1 MKFKF
6 LHALIFL
13 ITFFYLEVSGQ
24 NQFQRNN
31 LIPNKVKINS
41 LQQKLEAD
49 QSERKR
55 LAIEFAQR
63 NGLESGKI
71 YRNDRVIEIQ
81 KLTSENIPLYYTT
94 FNINAAQTTGASSLW
109 TGGLAGLNLNGESMT
124 LGIWDGGAVRTS
136 HQEFGDRVTL
146 ADGIEFFFSNSGTE
160 HATHVAGTLIAA
172 GVSAPAKGM
181 APAALLQS
189 SDWNSDESE
198 MSAFAAAG
206 YLVSNHS
213 YGFSTDAQDGW
224 QNWRFGYYDETA
236 EAWDEIA
243 YTAPYYT
250 IVKAAGNDGNDGKNS
265 TRNGYDLLEGAG
277 TAKNVLVVG
286 AVNDV
291 LNYSGSSSVSL
302 ANFSSTGPTD
312 DGRIKPDIVGNG
324 VDVHS
329 TFSAGNL
336 DYESL
341 SGTSMASPNVAGSLI
356 LLQQHYNNLNST
368 FMRSSTLRGL
378 VIHSAKEAGSTP
390 GPDYKYGW
398 GLMDAKAAA
407 EVISKNKESSL
418 IEEHTLING
427 ESFQKVVLA
436 DGLSPLVLTICWTDP
451 KGTPL
456 SEGISS
462 QNSTSKLL
470 VNDLDSKLTS
480 SSSVFS
486 PWTLDP
492 SDLSAAASSGD
503 NSIDNVEK
511 IEISEPA
518 YGEYIITISHKGS
531 LTNGLQN
538 FSLIVS
544 GVVPSSCN
552 PVKPGNFIA
561 KDITDQSAIVSWDPL
576 LGVNNYQGRYREKGT
591 FQWTTFETTK
601 NSVSLTELLAG
612 TVYEV
617 EMQSLCSV
625 VDISEF
631 SNPFTF
637 QTECRADVP
646 ENITF
651 NSITTSSI
659 KLKWDTVRA
668 IQSYGVRYRVVG
680 SDSWTTET
688 SNISSISL
696 SDLNS
701 GDTYEFQVQSHCSEE
716 DSSSF
721 SSSVEFTPYCIA
733 SGESSENEWIQLVQF
748 GSINNESGNNDGY
761 ADFSSWVT
769 ELQRGSDVEI
779 GLQAGQ
785 LTNFPKYW
793 NVWID
798 FNHNG
803 LFTDAGENVLTTQV
817 DEDNLTLHQFNVPES
832 ALLGETLIRVSMKY
846 NQESGP
852 CETYSYGETED
863 YTVNIQEEI
872 NNDNFIPIKG
882 KTATDISYN
891 QNLTIYP
898 NPSAT
903 DISLNLTS
911 KLSGTKVSIIDI
923 SGNVLFASSF
933 MSRMIVDISAF
944 SSGVYIVQVETTTS
958 IEVSR
963 FMKI

>member
-6 LHALIFL
+6 LHALTFL

-31 LIPNKVKINS
+31 LVPNKVKINS
-41 LQQKLEAD
+41 LHQRLEAD

-55 LAIEFAQR
+55 LAIEFAER

-94 FNINAAQTTGASSLW
+94 FNINAAQTTGTSSLW

-181 APAALLQS
+181 APAALLRA

-198 MSAFAAAG
+198 MTAFAAAG

-213 YGFSTDAQDGW
+213 YGFSTEAQDGW

-265 TRNGYDLLEGAG
+265 SRNGYDLLEGAG

-291 LNYSGSSSVSL
+291 LNYAGSSSVRL

-324 VDVHS
+324 TDVHS

-378 VIHSAKEAGSTP
+378 IIHSAKEAGSTP

-398 GLMDAKAAA
+398 GLLDAKAAA

-456 SEGISS
+456 SEGINS

-480 SSSVFS
+480 SSSVYS

-511 IEISEPA
+511 IEISEPT

-544 GVVPSSCN
+544 GIVPSSCN

-576 LGVNNYQGRYREKGT
+576 LGVNNYQGRYREKGS

-601 NSVSLTELLAG
+601 NSVSLSELLAG

-625 VDISEF
+625 VETSEF

-646 ENITF
+646 ENITY
-651 NSITTSSI
+651 NNITTSSI
-659 KLKWDTVRA
+659 KIKWDTVRA
-668 IQSYGVRYRVVG
+668 VQSYGVRYRVVG
-680 SDSWTTET
+680 SGNWTTET
-688 SNISSISL
+688 SNISSIYL

-701 GDTYEFQVQSHCSEE
+701 GDTYEFQVQSQCSEE
-716 DSSSF
+716 DTSSF
-721 SSSVEFTPYCIA
+721 SASVEFTPYCIA

-748 GSINNESGNNDGY
+748 GSINNESGNNGGY

-803 LFTDAGENVLTTQV
+803 LFTDSGENVLTTQA
-817 DEDNLTLHQFNVPES
+817 DEDNLTLHQFNVSES

-852 CETYSYGETED
+852 CETYTYGETED

-872 NNDNFIPIKG
+872 NNDNFIPING
-882 KTATDISYN
+882 KTSTDISYN

-944 SSGVYIVQVETTTS
+944 SNGVYIVQVETTTG

>member
-6 LHALIFL
+6 LNVLTLL
-13 ITFFYLEVSGQ
+13 ITFFYSEVAGQ

-31 LIPNKVKINS
+31 LIPNKVEINS
-41 LQQKLEAD
+41 LQQRLETD

-55 LAIEFAQR
+55 LAVEFAER

-81 KLTSENIPLYYTT
+81 KLSSENIPLYYTT
-94 FNINAAQTTGASSLW
+94 FNINAAQTTGTSSLW
-109 TGGLAGLNLNGESMT
+109 TGGLSGLNLNGESMT

-160 HATHVAGTLIAA
+160 HATHVAGTMIAS

-181 APAALLQS
+181 ASAALLRS

-198 MSAFAAAG
+198 MTAFAAAG

-213 YGFSTDAQDGW
+213 YGFSTNAQDGW
-224 QNWRFGYYDETA
+224 LNWRFGYYDETA

-265 TRNGYDLLEGAG
+265 SRNGYDLLEGAG

-286 AVNDV
+286 AVDDV
-291 LNYSGSSSVSL
+291 LNYSGNSSVNL
-302 ANFSSTGPTD
+302 AFFSSTGPTD

-368 FMRSSTLRGL
+368 FMRSATLRGL

-398 GLMDAKAAA
+398 GLLDAKAAA
-407 EVISKNKESSL
+407 DVISKNEESSL

-427 ESFQKVVLA
+427 ETFQKVVLA

-470 VNDLDSKLTS
+470 VNDLDSRLTS
-480 SSSVFS
+480 SSSIYS

-492 SDLSAAASSGD
+492 SDLSASASSGD

-511 IEISEPA
+511 IEISSPA
-518 YGEYIITISHKGS
+518 YGEYTITINHKGS

-538 FSLIVS
+538 FSLIIS

-552 PVKPGNFIA
+552 PVKPGNFA
-561 KDITDQSAIVSWDPL
+561 TKDITDQSAIVSWDPL
-576 LGVNNYQGRYREKGT
+576 LGVNNYQGRYREKGM
-591 FQWTTFETTK
+591 FEWTTFETTK
-601 NSVSLTELLAG
+601 NSVSLSELLAG

-631 SNPFTF
+631 SSPFAF

-651 NSITTSSI
+651 GNITTSSI
-659 KLKWDTVRA
+659 RLKWDSVRA
-668 IQSYGVRYRVVG
+668 IQSYGIRYRMIG
-680 SDSWTTET
+680 SATWQSET

-696 SDLNS
+696 SGLNS
-701 GDTYEFQVQSHCSEE
+701 GDTYEFQVQSQCSE
-716 DSSSF
+716 DSISSF
-721 SSSVEFTPYCIA
+721 SSSIEFTPYCIA
-733 SGESSENEWIQLVQF
+733 SGESSDNEWIQLVQF
-748 GSINNESGNNDGY
+748 GSIENESGNNGGY
-761 ADFSSWVT
+761 ADFSTWIT
-769 ELQRGSDVEI
+769 ELQRDSEVEI

-798 FNHNG
+798 FNQNG
-803 LFTDAGENVLTTQV
+803 LFTDAGENVLSSQA
-817 DEDNLTLHQFNVPES
+817 DEDNLTIHQFNVPS
-832 ALLGETLIRVSMKY
+832 DALLGETLIRISMKY
-846 NQESGP
+846 NQKSGA
-852 CETYSYGETED
+852 CEAYDFGETED
-863 YTVNIQEEI
+863 YTVNIKEEI
-872 NNDNFIPIKG
+872 NENNFIPIIG
-882 KTATDISYN
+882 KTSTDIIYDQS
-891 QNLTIYP
+891 LTIYP
-898 NPSAT
+898 NPSST
-903 DISLNLTS
+903 DISLNLAS

-923 SGNVLFASSF
+923 SGNVLFASTF

-944 SSGVYIVQVETTTS
+944 SSGVYIVQVETTTG

>member
-6 LHALIFL
+6 LHALTFL

-31 LIPNKVKINS
+31 LVPNKVKINS
-41 LQQKLEAD
+41 LQQKLEKN

-55 LAIEFAQR
+55 LAIEFAER

-81 KLTSENIPLYYTT
+81 KLTSEDTPLYYTT

-181 APAALLQS
+181 APAALLRA

-198 MSAFAAAG
+198 MTAFAAAG

-265 TRNGYDLLEGAG
+265 SRNGYDLLEGAG

-291 LNYSGSSSVSL
+291 LNYAGSSSVRL

-324 VDVHS
+324 TDVHS

-378 VIHSAKEAGSTP
+378 IIHSAKEAGSTP

-398 GLMDAKAAA
+398 GLLDAKAAA

-456 SEGISS
+456 SESISS

-480 SSSVFS
+480 SSSAYS

-492 SDLSAAASSGD
+492 SDFSAAASSGD

-511 IEISEPA
+511 IEISEPT
-518 YGEYIITISHKGS
+518 YGEYTITISHKGS

-544 GVVPSSCN
+544 GIVPSSCN

-561 KDITDQSAIVSWDPL
+561 KDITDQSAIVSWDPI

-601 NSVSLTELLAG
+601 NSVSLSELLAG

-625 VDISEF
+625 VETSEF

-646 ENITF
+646 ENITY
-651 NSITTSSI
+651 NNITTSSI

-680 SDSWTTET
+680 SGNWTTET
-688 SNISSISL
+688 SNISSIYL

-701 GDTYEFQVQSHCSEE
+701 GDTYEFQVQSQCSEE
-716 DSSSF
+716 DTSSF
-721 SSSVEFTPYCIA
+721 SASVEFTPYCIA

-748 GSINNESGNNDGY
+748 GSINNESGNNGGY

-769 ELQRGSDVEI
+769 ELKRGSDIEI

-803 LFTDAGENVLTTQV
+803 LFTDSGENVLTTQA
-817 DEDNLTLHQFNVPES
+817 DEDNLTLHQFNVIES

-872 NNDNFIPIKG
+872 NNDNFIPING
-882 KTATDISYN
+882 KTSTDISYN

-944 SSGVYIVQVETTTS
+944 SNGVYIVRVETTTS